1 MILPPRRHNRVK
13 YFYEVAFI
21 YFTKCQHVATLSFM
35 PLSNHQAT
43 DSKKNKFTIID
54 LASAGPY
61 LLDRVEYK
69 HTSLL
74 NLRQDML
81 FI

>member
-1 MILPPRRHNRVK
+1 
-13 YFYEVAFI
+13 
-21 YFTKCQHVATLSFM
+21 M
-35 PLSNHQAT
+35 PLGNHQAI
-43 DSKKNKFTIID
+43 DSKKDKFTTID
-54 LASAGPY
+54 LASADPY
-61 LLDRVEYK
+61 LADRVEYK

>member
-1 MILPPRRHNRVK
+1 
-13 YFYEVAFI
+13 
-21 YFTKCQHVATLSFM
+21 M

-54 LASAGPY
+54 LASADPY
-61 LLDRVEYK
+61 LPDRVEYK

-74 NLRQDML
+74 NLRQDTCISVMENLGPRVPNLRL
-81 FI
+81 F